1 MSKIK
6 LPEKCGWLYVLH
18 HHQSGL
24 WGFGKHIKNAN
35 IRNYLVK
42 RYILPSINKTQT
54 FVHLYYGRASEI
66 SALED
71 HIKNQWGDQLV
82 ILYEKKLEWFTTES
96 NIDGDKIV
104 SIVEERCKT
113 NYSEIFRVKK
123 EFLPFSPSNIFKN
136 IKDDPDMYL
145 EHI

>member
-136 IKDDPDMYL
+136 IKDDPNMYL

>member
-71 HIKNQWGDQLV
+71 YIKNQWGDQLV

-96 NIDGDKIV
+96 TIDGDKIV

-123 EFLPFSPSNIFKN
+123 EFLPFSPNNIFKN